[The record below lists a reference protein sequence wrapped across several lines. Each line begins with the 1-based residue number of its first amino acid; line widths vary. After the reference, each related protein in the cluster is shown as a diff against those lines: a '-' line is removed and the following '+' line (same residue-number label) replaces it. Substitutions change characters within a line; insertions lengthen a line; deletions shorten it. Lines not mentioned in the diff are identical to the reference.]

1 MLKDAKVFHVIL
13 SGGEPFSNFEV
24 LKAAMK
30 MLKENN
36 ITFSCNTNLIL
47 ANEENTAVL
56 KNLEWNIV

>member
-30 MLKENN
+30 MLKEN
-36 ITFSCNTNLIL
+36 LLLLAAIL
-47 ANEENTAVL
+47 T
-56 KNLEWNIV
+56 